1 MLPTVISARATLPS
15 AGLACPKTVTFKFK
29 ISVPAAGTYY
39 YRYVRSDGG
48 RSSKIF
54 QKTFAAAGE
63 YDLPYNQDKPDYYWM
78 LGKTYC
84 GWTSIH
90 FESVPAGDTHTP
102 PSGALAHF
110 TLNCPG
116 DPNNATL
123 PAPPDIGAWLGQHP
137 TIANALKWQSVP
149 NGNIYDTPTDAQK
162 TSYPAWTQN
171 QKDDLAA
178 AFQNAFSWFNC
189 GSAPKMSDD
198 APLTDKP
205 ENLVAPPQNPPTSSV
220 ARMKVKLAY
229 GWKLYYESVAHALA
243 AELHGV
249 FPNWSIL
256 SYNADSLAALFDSA
270 LMGTNAGDFWLG
282 TYNVFVPTMRIGNQ
296 PKTAYGPPRWI
307 YSEFMKK
314 NNLIGNTRLA
324 TIGNV
329 LEWARTNLAHFVG
342 DDIYQTFFDIWQYY
356 GFPPISSII
365 SGTTDPNNGF
375 AHWTAGC
382 HGSLG
387 FYTAVLKAV
396 NIPVRPVWVCG
407 HELVFFPTENLYM
420 DHGDDPYNL
429 DVKNSPKPMTAF
441 LIDEA
446 TYKSWFT
453 SDLTVNILDE
463 NSPACA
469 NISKVTTM
477 P

>member
-1 MLPTVISARATLPS
+1 MLPTVISARATIPG
-15 AGLACPKTVTFKFK
+15 AGQACPKTVTFKFRV
-29 ISVPAAGTYY
+29 SVPAAGTYY

-48 RSSKIF
+48 RSGKIL

-63 YDLPYNQDKPDYYWM
+63 YDLPYNQDKPDYYWT

-90 FESVPAGDTHTP
+90 FESVPTGDAVVS

-110 TLNCPG
+110 TVNCPG
-116 DPNNATL
+116 DPNNAKF
-123 PAPPDIGAWLGQHP
+123 PAPPDIGAWLAQHP
-137 TIANALKWQSVP
+137 TIAKALKWQSVANA
-149 NGNIYDTPTDAQK
+149 NGYDTPTDAQK
-162 TSYPAWTQN
+162 TSYPAWTQA

-178 AFQNAFSWFNC
+178 AFQNAYSWFSY
-189 GSAPKMSDD
+189 GSASKMSDD

-205 ENLVAPPQNPPTSSV
+205 QNLSGPPVNPVTVTV
-220 ARMKVKLAY
+220 ARMKVKLSY
-229 GWKLYYESVAHALA
+229 GWKLYHESVAHALA
-243 AELHGV
+243 AELHGI

-270 LMGTNAGDFWLG
+270 LMGTNAGDFLIG
-282 TYNVFVPTMRIGNQ
+282 TYRQYVPSKRLGNQ
-296 PKTAYGPPRWI
+296 AHTGYGPPRWI

-314 NNLIGNTRLA
+314 NSLIGNTRLA

-329 LEWARTNLAHFVG
+329 LEWARQNLAHFVG
-342 DDIYQTFFDIWQYY
+342 TDSYQNFFDIWQYY
-356 GFPPISSII
+356 GFPPLSSII
-365 SGTTDPNNGF
+365 AGTTDPNNGF

-407 HELVFFPTENLYM
+407 HELAFFPTENLYL

-429 DVKNSPKPMTAF
+429 NVKNSPKPMTDF

-453 SDLTVNILDE
+453 SDVTVNIVDQS
-463 NSPACA
+463 SPACA
-469 NISKVTTM
+469 NIGKVTTM